1 MEENFLLNGMEP
13 REDLKGLNLADLFKQ
28 AQRGTALALAEA
40 DCPTMSWILPKL
52 NEESLGAITLVFEL
66 LVSYLAEL
74 LGVDAYDQ
82 PAVERGKSN
91 TNALLGLEESGS
103 VNRVVIPEWLI

>member
-1 MEENFLLNGMEP
+1 
-13 REDLKGLNLADLFKQ
+13 
-28 AQRGTALALAEA
+28 
-40 DCPTMSWILPKL
+40 MSWVLPKL

-74 LGVDAYDQ
+74 LEVDAYDQ

-91 TNALLGLEESGS
+91 TNALLGLEESVS
-103 VNRVVIPEWLI
+103 VNRVDIPEWLI